1 MVSEFRLV
9 KPPRAV
15 EDVLAGKPIGKKV
28 KPRE

>member
-9 KPPRAV
+9 KPPQVV
-15 EDVLAGKPIGKKV
+15 EDILAGKPIERV